1 MTIWHIFHIIFM
13 KEKMGKFIVEFYETE
28 NGNIPV
34 EEFLNMLDVKMRA
47 KLLGIIK
54 ILQEKGNRL
63 REPYSKHLDDGI
75 FELRG
80 KVGSDISRVLYFFYY
95 NKKIILTNGFIK
107 KTQKTPKTEID
118 KAKKY
123 RSDYLE
129 RIDKNEKI

>member
-1 MTIWHIFHIIFM
+1 M

-34 EEFLNMLDVKMRA
+34 EEFLKMLDVKMRA

-123 RSDYLE
+123 RSDYLQ

>member
-1 MTIWHIFHIIFM
+1 
-13 KEKMGKFIVEFYETE
+13 MGKFIVEFYETE

>member
-1 MTIWHIFHIIFM
+1 M
-13 KEKMGKFIVEFYETE
+13 KEKMEKFIVEFYETE
-28 NGNIPV
+28 NGNVPV
-34 EEFLNMLDVKMRA
+34 EEFLKMLDVKMRA

-63 REPYSKHLDDGI
+63 REPYSKYLDDGI

-107 KTQKTPKTEID
+107 KTQKTPKMEID

>member
-1 MTIWHIFHIIFM
+1 M
-13 KEKMGKFIVEFYETE
+13 KEKMGKFIVEFYEIE

-34 EEFLNMLDVKMRA
+34 EEFLKMLDVKMRA

-129 RIDKNEKI
+129 RIDRNEKI

>member
-1 MTIWHIFHIIFM
+1 M

-80 KVGSDISRVLYFFYY
+80 KVGSDISRVLYYFYY

>member
-1 MTIWHIFHIIFM
+1 M

-34 EEFLNMLDVKMRA
+34 EEFLKMLDVKMRA

-63 REPYSKHLDDGI
+63 REPYSKYLDDGI

-80 KVGSDISRVLYFFYY
+80 RVGSDISRVLYFFYY

>member
-1 MTIWHIFHIIFM
+1 M
-13 KEKMGKFIVEFYETE
+13 KEKMEKFIVEFYETE

-34 EEFLNMLDVKMRA
+34 EEFLKMLDVKMRA

-95 NKKIILTNGFIK
+95 NKKRILTNGFIK
-107 KTQKTPKTEID
+107 KTQKTPKMEID

>member
-1 MTIWHIFHIIFM
+1 M

-28 NGNIPV
+28 NGNVPV
-34 EEFLNMLDVKMRA
+34 EEFLKMLDVKMRA

-63 REPYSKHLDDGI
+63 REPYSKYLDDGI

-107 KTQKTPKTEID
+107 KTQKTPKMEID

>member
-1 MTIWHIFHIIFM
+1 M
-13 KEKMGKFIVEFYETE
+13 KEKMGKFIVELYETE

-34 EEFLNMLDVKMRA
+34 EEFLKMLDVKMRA

-107 KTQKTPKTEID
+107 KTQKTSKTEID